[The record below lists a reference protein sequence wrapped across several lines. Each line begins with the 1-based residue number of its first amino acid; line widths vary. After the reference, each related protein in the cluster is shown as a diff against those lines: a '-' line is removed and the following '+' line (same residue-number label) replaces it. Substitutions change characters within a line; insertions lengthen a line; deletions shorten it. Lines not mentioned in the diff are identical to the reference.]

1 MQKVALFAL
10 FLYHADEIRAAMRAA
25 DGPREARHLRR
36 RPDVREVIQEG
47 GGAAGKTRTG
57 GS

>member
-25 DGPREARHLRR
+25 DGPREARYLRR
-36 RPDVREVIQEG
+36 RPDVREMIQG
-47 GGAAGKTRTG
+47 SGGATDEARTG